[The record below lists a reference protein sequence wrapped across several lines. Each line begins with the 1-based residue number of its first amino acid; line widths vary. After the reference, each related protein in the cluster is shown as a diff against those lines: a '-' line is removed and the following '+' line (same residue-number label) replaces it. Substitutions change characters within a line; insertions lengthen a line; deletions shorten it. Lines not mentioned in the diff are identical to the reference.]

1 MAKWNGTQTMY
12 SYYNANPYK
21 IRVGDC
27 VIRAISK
34 TLNQTWED
42 TYIDLTIQGYL
53 MGDLLS
59 SNAVWG
65 AYLKSKGFTRDIISN
80 DCPECYTIED
90 FCNEHPKGTFII
102 GTGTHAVCVED
113 GCVFDTW
120 NSSGE
125 TPIYYYHKGE

>member
-1 MAKWNGTQTMY
+1 MY

-34 TLNQTWED
+34 ALNQPWEN

-65 AYLKSKGFTRDIISN
+65 AYLKGKGFTRDIISN

-90 FCNEHPKGTFII
+90 FCDEHPKGTFII

-125 TPIYYYHKGE
+125 VPIYFYYKGE

>member
-1 MAKWNGTQTMY
+1 MY

-34 TLNQTWED
+34 ALNQSWED

-80 DCPECYTIED
+80 DSPECYTIED
-90 FCNEHPKGTFII
+90 FCNEHPKGTYII
-102 GTGTHAVCVED
+102 GTGTHCVVVQD

-125 TPIYYYHKGE
+125 SPIYYYHKGE

>member
-1 MAKWNGTQTMY
+1 MY

-34 TLNQTWED
+34 ALNQSWED

-102 GTGTHAVCVED
+102 GTGTHCVTVEN

-125 TPIYYYHKGE
+125 VPIYFYYKGE

>member
-1 MAKWNGTQTMY
+1 MY

-34 TLNQTWED
+34 ALNQPWED

-90 FCNEHPKGTFII
+90 FCNEHPKGTYII
-102 GTGTHAVCVED
+102 GTGTHAVCVVD
-113 GCVFDTW
+113 NTIFDTW

>member
-1 MAKWNGTQTMY
+1 MY

-34 TLNQTWED
+34 ALNQPWED

-65 AYLKSKGFTRDIISN
+65 AYLKSKGFTRDIVSN
-80 DCPECYTIED
+80 DCPECYAIED
-90 FCNEHPKGTFII
+90 FCNEHPKGTYII

-125 TPIYYYHKGE
+125 VPIYYYYKGE

>member
-1 MAKWNGTQTMY
+1 MY

-34 TLNQTWED
+34 ALNQPWED

-65 AYLKSKGFTRDIISN
+65 AYLKSKGFTRDIVSN

-90 FCNEHPKGTFII
+90 FCNEHPKGTYII

-120 NSSGE
+120 DSSGE
-125 TPIYYYHKGE
+125 TPIYFYHKGE

>member
-1 MAKWNGTQTMY
+1 MY

-34 TLNQTWED
+34 ALNQSWED

-53 MGDLLS
+53 LGDLLS
-59 SNAVWG
+59 SNAVWD
-65 AYLKSKGFTRDIISN
+65 AYLKSKGFKRHIVPN

-90 FCNEHPKGTFII
+90 FCNEHPKGTYII
-102 GTGTHAVCVED
+102 GTGTHCVTIEN

-125 TPIYYYHKGE
+125 CPIYYYHKGE

>member
-1 MAKWNGTQTMY
+1 MY

-34 TLNQTWED
+34 ALNQSWED

-53 MGDLLS
+53 LGDLLS
-59 SNAVWG
+59 SNAVWDV
-65 AYLKSKGFTRDIISN
+65 YLKSKGFKRHIVPN

-90 FCNEHPKGTFII
+90 FCNEHPKGTYII
-102 GTGTHAVCVED
+102 GTGTHCVTIEN

-125 TPIYYYHKGE
+125 CPIYYYHKGE

>member
-1 MAKWNGTQTMY
+1 MY

-34 TLNQTWED
+34 ALNQPWED

-90 FCNEHPKGTFII
+90 FCNEHPKGTYII
-102 GTGTHAVCVED
+102 GTGTHAVCVID
-113 GCVFDTW
+113 STIFDTW

-125 TPIYYYHKGE
+125 TPIYFYYKGE

>member
-1 MAKWNGTQTMY
+1 MY
-12 SYYNANPYK
+12 SHYNPNPRGN
-21 IRVGDC
+21 RVGDC
-27 VIRAISK
+27 VVRAISK
-34 TLNQTWED
+34 ALNQSWED

-65 AYLKSKGFTRDIISN
+65 AYLKSKGFTRNIVSN
-80 DCPECYTIED
+80 NCPECYTIED
-90 FCNEHPKGTFII
+90 FCNEQSKGTFII

>member
-1 MAKWNGTQTMY
+1 MY

-34 TLNQTWED
+34 ALNQPWED

-65 AYLKSKGFTRDIISN
+65 AYLKSKGFTRDIVSN

-90 FCNEHPKGTFII
+90 FCNEHPKGTYII
-102 GTGTHAVCVED
+102 GTGTHAVVVED

-125 TPIYYYHKGE
+125 VPIYFYKKEN

>member
-1 MAKWNGTQTMY
+1 MY

-34 TLNQTWED
+34 ALNQTWED

-65 AYLKSKGFTRDIISN
+65 AYLKIKGFTRDIISN

-90 FCNEHPKGTFII
+90 FCKEYPKGTYVI

>member
-1 MAKWNGTQTMY
+1 MY

-34 TLNQTWED
+34 ALNQSWED

-65 AYLKSKGFTRDIISN
+65 AYLKSKGFIRDIISN

-90 FCNEHPKGTFII
+90 FCNEYPKGTYII
-102 GTGTHAVCVED
+102 GTGTHAVCVID
-113 GCVFDTW
+113 STIFDTW

>member
-1 MAKWNGTQTMY
+1 MY

-34 TLNQTWED
+34 ALNQSWED

-59 SNAVWG
+59 SNAVWD
-65 AYLKSKGFTRDIISN
+65 AYLKSKGFKRHIVPN

-90 FCNEHPKGTFII
+90 FCNEHPKGIFVI
-102 GTGTHAVCVED
+102 GTGTHCVTIEN

-125 TPIYYYHKGE
+125 IPIYYYHKGE

>member
-1 MAKWNGTQTMY
+1 MY
-12 SYYNANPYK
+12 SYFNPNPIK
-21 IRVGDC
+21 NKRVGDC
-27 VIRAISK
+27 VVRAISK
-34 TLNQTWED
+34 ALNQSWED

-65 AYLKSKGFTRDIISN
+65 AYLKSKGFERDIISN

-90 FCNEHPKGTFII
+90 FCYEHPKGTYFI
-102 GTGTHAVCVED
+102 GTGTHAVCVKD

-125 TPIYYYHKGE
+125 TPIYYYYKGE

>member
-1 MAKWNGTQTMY
+1 MY

-34 TLNQTWED
+34 ALNQPWED

-90 FCNEHPKGTFII
+90 FCNEHPKGIYII
-102 GTGTHAVCVED
+102 GTGTHAVCVID
-113 GCVFDTW
+113 STIFDTW

>member
-1 MAKWNGTQTMY
+1 MY
-12 SYYNANPYK
+12 SYYNANPLK
-21 IRVGDC
+21 NRVGDC

-34 TLNQTWED
+34 ALNQPWEY

-53 MGDLLS
+53 MKDLLS

-102 GTGTHAVCVED
+102 GTGTHCVTVEN

-125 TPIYYYHKGE
+125 VPIYFYYKGE

>member
-1 MAKWNGTQTMY
+1 MY

-21 IRVGDC
+21 FRVGDC

-34 TLNQTWED
+34 ALNQPWED

-53 MGDLLS
+53 MKDLLS

-65 AYLKSKGFTRDIISN
+65 AYLKSKGFDRDIISA
-80 DCPECYTIED
+80 DCPDCYTIND
-90 FCNEHPKGTFII
+90 FCEQYPQGVFVI
-102 GTGTHAVCVED
+102 GTGTHAVAVID
-113 GCVFDTW
+113 GIIFDTW
-120 NSSGE
+120 NSGDE

>member
-1 MAKWNGTQTMY
+1 MY

-34 TLNQTWED
+34 ALNQSWQD

-90 FCNEHPKGTFII
+90 FCNEYPKGTYII